1 MKVEDLRVMLQHA
14 RDNDEVMIGISLPYS
29 TVGAYPMVKVKSAV
43 SGFDWEHGK
52 FIIWPENN
60 LYPADEELKESFK
73 KLEKRAS
80 EFFIKNMELEK
91 EVRRLKSALENKPN
105 S

>member
-1 MKVEDLRVMLQHA
+1 MKVEDLKVMLQHA
-14 RDNDEVMIGISLPYS
+14 RSDDDVMVGISLPYS

-52 FIIWPENN
+52 FIIWPESN
-60 LYPADEELKESFK
+60 LYPADEELKASFK

-80 EFFIKNMELEK
+80 DLMLKNMDLEREIK
-91 EVRRLKSALENKPN
+91 RLKNAMESKNNP
-105 S
+105 